1 MIQYLP
7 CNVIKWSIFTY
18 PLTLALDLVCFL
30 CFLLFS
36 IIDTSHLQ
44 VTVCMQYPDAFFLL
58 FSIRWENCYR
68 CCRLK
73 WQYYTL
79 YCYYD
84 DRMCANQRWIKDR
97 RRCEAHLCTLRWQ
110 RAEET
115 SWSELIWAIW
125 YWLLIWTHIYC
136 NTCYLGSQIRSL
148 VNRLQGNQSIPR

>member
-1 MIQYLP
+1 MTWCAFYVFFFFQL
-7 CNVIKWSIFTY
+7 SI
-18 PLTLALDLVCFL
+18 
-30 CFLLFS
+30 
-36 IIDTSHLQ
+36 Q
-44 VTVCMQYPDAFFLL
+44 VTCKWLFACNIQMRFFLL